1 MFRLIFYL
9 LPIVY
14 CFIAKHRMFS
24 TRKLYGIRI
33 LDHDIENKTIYDKF
47 EYYSMIGDRVKQKE
61 LMDEILRN
69 ITKK

>member
-1 MFRLIFYL
+1 MFRLIFYF

-24 TRKLYGIRI
+24 TRKLYSIRI